1 MLFSFGKNNGGYDDE
16 TDGTY
21 DSEIFDDNFSYE
33 DEWMGD
39 NSDFNGGALHGRYVN
54 LNKIKGKRRNLK
66 KK

>member
-1 MLFSFGKNNGGYDDE
+1 MLFSFGKNNGGYADE

-54 LNKIKGKRRNLK
+54 LKKIKGKRRNLK

>member
-1 MLFSFGKNNGGYDDE
+1 MLFGFGKNNGGYDDE

>member
-21 DSEIFDDNFSYE
+21 DSEIFGDSFSFE

-54 LNKIKGKRRNLK
+54 LKKIKGKRRNLK

>member
-54 LNKIKGKRRNLK
+54 LKKIKGKRRNLK

>member
-1 MLFSFGKNNGGYDDE
+1 MLFGFGKNNGGYDDE

-21 DSEIFDDNFSYE
+21 DSEIFDDNLSYE

>member
-39 NSDFNGGALHGRYVN
+39 NSDFNGGVLLGGYMN
-54 LNKIKGKRRNLK
+54 LKKIKGNRRNLK

>member
-1 MLFSFGKNNGGYDDE
+1 MLFGFGKNNGGYDNE

-39 NSDFNGGALHGRYVN
+39 NSDFNGGALHDRYVN

>member
-1 MLFSFGKNNGGYDDE
+1 MLFGFGKNNGGYDDE

-54 LNKIKGKRRNLK
+54 LKKIKGKRRNLK

>member
-39 NSDFNGGALHGRYVN
+39 NSDFNGGALHGRYMN
-54 LNKIKGKRRNLK
+54 LKKIKGNRRNLK

>member
-1 MLFSFGKNNGGYDDE
+1 MLFGFGKNNGGYDDE

-66 KK
+66 QK

>member
-1 MLFSFGKNNGGYDDE
+1 MFFSFGKNNGGYDDE

-54 LNKIKGKRRNLK
+54 LKKIKGKRRNLK